1 MTQNVAEMMVS
12 VLDRSGVRRIY
23 GLIGDSLNPIGDA
36 VRRNRNIRWI
46 AVRHEEAAA
55 FAAAGEAFMTG
66 KLCVCA
72 GTSGPG
78 SIHMLNGLYEANKNR
93 APVLAIVTHIPRS
106 ETGLDYFQE
115 TSPMRLYE
123 DCSLFCETVSH
134 PSQMPRLMQAGMQKA
149 LSEGGVAVLIV
160 PKDVSEAPAEENA
173 FLRPIEPTPAALVP
187 DAGEIRKLADIINV
201 HEKITF
207 YCGIGCCHAKQ
218 EVLNLAE
225 TLKAP
230 TVCTIRSRDFMESDN
245 PNDAGM
251 NGLLSLRESRAALR
265 GCDLLI
271 LLGTDFPYPAAL
283 PVSPTVVQIDINA
296 GHLGRRGR
304 LDFGIQADVKAAL
317 DLLLPLLREKKD
329 AAHLRESLE
338 HKRKIDE
345 EKQKDLEK
353 MAAAEPLRPEYLTH
367 MLSRVADEETVFA
380 VDVGLCTVW
389 AARYIKAEGR
399 RRLIGSFRHGSMA
412 AAIPE
417 AMGAWLGAEDPG
429 RPFVVLAGDGGF
441 AMLMGELLT
450 LVQHRIPLKIIV
462 YNNGELGYINFE
474 AELAR
479 MPPFKT
485 ELLNPDFARLAEA
498 AGLKSFRI
506 TSPEGLED
514 TLRQA
519 LDAEGPVLI
528 DALTDPAALP

>member
-1 MTQNVAEMMVS
+1 MTHNVAEMMVS
-12 VLDRSGVRRIY
+12 VLERSGVQRIY
-23 GLIGDSLNPIGDA
+23 GLIGDSLNPVGDA
-36 VRRNRNIRWI
+36 VRRNKNIRWI

-78 SIHMLNGLYEANKNR
+78 SIHMINGLYEASKNR

-149 LSEGGVAVLIV
+149 LSEGGAAVLIV

-173 FLRPIEPTPAALVP
+173 FLRTVEPTPAVLVP
-187 DAGEIRKLADIINV
+187 DAGEIQKLADIINAR
-201 HEKITF
+201 EKITLC
-207 YCGIGCCHAKQ
+207 CGIGCRAAKE

-230 TVCTIRSRDFMESDN
+230 TVCTLRSKDFMESDN
-245 PNDAGM
+245 PNNAGM
-251 NGLLSLRESRAALR
+251 NGLLSLRESRAALK

-271 LLGTDFPYPAAL
+271 LLGTDFPYPTAL
-283 PVSPTVVQIDINA
+283 PVSPAVVQIDINA
-296 GHLGRRGR
+296 GHLGRRSR
-304 LDFGIQADVKAAL
+304 LDFGMQADVKSAL

-329 AAHLRESLE
+329 AAHLRESLAY
-338 HKRKIDE
+338 KRKIDE
-345 EKQKDLEK
+345 EKEKTLEK
-353 MAAAEPLRPEYLTH
+353 MASAEPLRPEYLTH
-367 MLSRVADEETVFA
+367 VLSLLADEDAVFA
-380 VDVGLCTVW
+380 ADVGLCTVW
-389 AARYIKAEGR
+389 AARYVKAEGSR
-399 RRLIGSFRHGSMA
+399 RIIGSFRHGSMA

-417 AMGAWLGAEDPG
+417 AMGAWLGADDPG
-429 RPFVVLAGDGGF
+429 RPFIVLSGDGGL

-450 LVQHRIPLKIIV
+450 LVQHQIPLKIIV
-462 YNNGELGYINFE
+462 YNNAELGYINFE

-498 AGLKSFRI
+498 AGLKAFRV
-506 TSPEGLED
+506 TSPEGLEE
-514 TLRQA
+514 TLRRA
-519 LDAEGPVLI
+519 LDEEGPVLV